1 MRDMTPLL
9 FGLAFVGVT
18 LTRSFWLWRTA
29 GVNPYVIDHHDPL
42 HRFVAHVFAVVVVGL
57 LAYCVALALWPGLE
71 QGVGLLTW
79 ASGDVARWTGA
90 SLMAAAVVWTGYA
103 QFAMGKSWRIGI
115 PSEAPPLRTDAAFSV
130 SRNPIFLGMLAFV
143 AGMTLWSPSVVTVT
157 LLVATYI
164 SLEVQIRSEE
174 AFLER
179 VHGEDYRVYSAR
191 VRRWF

>member
-57 LAYCVALALWPGLE
+57 LVYCVALALWPGLE

>member
-9 FGLAFVGVT
+9 LGLAFVGVT
-18 LTRSFWLWRTA
+18 LARSFWLWRTA

-42 HRFVAHVFAVVVVGL
+42 HRFVAHVFGVVVAGL
-57 LAYCVALALWPGLE
+57 LGYCAVLAFWPGLE
-71 QGVGLLTW
+71 QWLGLLTW
-79 ASGDVARWTGA
+79 ASSDVVRWAGA
-90 SLMAAAVVWTGYA
+90 GLMVLAIVWTGYA

-143 AGMTLWSPSVVTVT
+143 AGMTLWSPSAVTVT
-157 LLVATYI
+157 LLAATYI

-179 VHGEDYRVYSAR
+179 VHGEAYRAYRAR
-191 VRRWF
+191 VRRWL

>member
-57 LAYCVALALWPGLE
+57 LAYCVALALWPGWE

-157 LLVATYI
+157 LLAATYI

-179 VHGEDYRVYSAR
+179 VHGEAYRVYRAR

>member
-1 MRDMTPLL
+1 MMDMTPLL

-18 LTRSFWLWRTA
+18 LARSFWLWRTA

-42 HRFVAHVFAVVVVGL
+42 HRFVAHVFAVVVAGL
-57 LAYCVALALWPGLE
+57 LVYCAALALWPGLE
-71 QGVGLLTW
+71 QGLGLLTW
-79 ASGDVARWTGA
+79 AASDATRWAGGGLMSVAI
-90 SLMAAAVVWTGYA
+90 VWTGYA

-157 LLVATYI
+157 LLAATYI

-179 VHGEDYRVYSAR
+179 VHGEVYRAYRSR
-191 VRRWF
+191 IRRWV